1 MNTLLPNPG
10 SPGKMAVQT
19 ECVCLTRVRLCVI
32 RCYLLKI
39 YNARDGTIVTR
50 TIGSR
55 SDFRRE
61 RFSIP
66 NITAIG
72 RHAGHA
78 GQHVDAS
85 SGIDGRRRRTRYA
98 RRTTRKI
105 ESKAPPTDGR
115 TDGQMDRPQRAGG
128 RRRVAG
134 FNTFAM
140 FRREDCEL
148 GGGDRSRAC
157 VGTARPLPG

>member
-1 MNTLLPNPG
+1 
-10 SPGKMAVQT
+10 MAVQT

-85 SGIDGRRRRTRYA
+85 SGIDGRRRRRTRYA

-105 ESKAPPTDGR
+105 ESKAPPTDRR
-115 TDGQMDRPQRAGG
+115 TDGQMDKPQRAGRQ
-128 RRRVAG
+128 RRAAACHWFKYVRHVPTRRLRTRWRGPFKGVRRYRATSSRVTS
-134 FNTFAM
+134 NY
-140 FRREDCEL
+140 R
-148 GGGDRSRAC
+148 
-157 VGTARPLPG
+157 